1 MNFHFIPFFQ
11 RRSVLPPRSEHA
23 VDKQTQG
30 QSKGRGEGAAGKESS
45 GGARK
50 EKKKRERGVH
60 TNLTDGRR
68 TFFGAINTDS
78 ERVSI

>member
-1 MNFHFIPFFQ
+1 MCGYLIKYQISMNLHFIPFFQ

-30 QSKGRGEGAAGKESS
+30 QSKGRGEGAAGKDSS

-50 EKKKRERGVH
+50 EKKKRERGYIQ
-60 TNLTDGRR
+60 T
-68 TFFGAINTDS
+68 
-78 ERVSI
+78 